1 MFGGAYAQIKVSDML
16 DGYVNTYAA
25 DINGGDYFQ
34 GNDFSL
40 YGVTTPV
47 QNDRLGLQKEVS
59 YGLNT
64 GANGVDEIG
73 QLRIINGAAYCNKL
87 VEVFN
92 GTSYVNVTQ
101 QSTKLGIDKQELS
114 DVSNGMQFPPGIEI
128 DDQLRIY
135 DQRNLKVMTY
145 KHEESQTLGDD
156 ELRLEKFSSD
166 SHGKDVSFAYNL
178 PMFQRDYKCYGC
190 YQDPSELRTI
200 KVDSVEYN
208 VAESPSDYYVLVQ
221 PDSGYMYSTVKNSTV
236 FMIIGGNQTFIP
248 YQEKVT
254 PFPSLD
260 PIYGAAWPLY
270 DYSETLTADP
280 TEFNAKF

>member
-87 VEVFN
+87 VEIFN

-101 QSTKLGIDKQELS
+101 
-114 DVSNGMQFPPGIEI
+114 
-128 DDQLRIY
+128 
-135 DQRNLKVMTY
+135 
-145 KHEESQTLGDD
+145 
-156 ELRLEKFSSD
+156 
-166 SHGKDVSFAYNL
+166 
-178 PMFQRDYKCYGC
+178 
-190 YQDPSELRTI
+190 
-200 KVDSVEYN
+200 
-208 VAESPSDYYVLVQ
+208 
-221 PDSGYMYSTVKNSTV
+221 
-236 FMIIGGNQTFIP
+236 
-248 YQEKVT
+248 
-254 PFPSLD
+254 
-260 PIYGAAWPLY
+260 
-270 DYSETLTADP
+270 
-280 TEFNAKF
+280 